1 MTSCRSGRRAAS
13 TKLQAEH
20 RLQNEEVCEHYDAQ
34 DDAVDSEALE
44 VVTADEAHEP
54 LDGDERNHK
63 GHNAAHAQD
72 GDLVGAE
79 RAALDEVLDQ
89 LERTRAKHNGN
100 SQEERKLRRH
110 RARAAQKQ
118 AADDGRT
125 GARRTRHQRKHLEA
139 ADTQRSLPAEVLE
152 RGDGTKVQI
161 LVIVLILSVA
171 VGGAAKCAPAGRPP
185 DTTAREPNEPATAIS
200 SRLLARQFSIT
211 INSTPYTMSASA
223 TTGAL

>member
-1 MTSCRSGRRAAS
+1 MTSCRPGRRAAS
-13 TKLQAEH
+13 TKLEAEH
-20 RLQNEEVCEHYDAQ
+20 RLQNEEVREHYDAQ
-34 DDAVDSEALE
+34 DDAVDAEALE
-44 VVTADEAHEP
+44 VVTANEAHKP
-54 LDGDERNHK
+54 LDGNERHHK
-63 GHNAAHAQD
+63 GDDAAHAQD

-89 LERTRAKHNGN
+89 LERTRAKHNRN

-161 LVIVLILSVA
+161 LVIVLILSGSR
-171 VGGAAKCAPAGRPP
+171 GGAAKCAPAGRPP